1 MKSHTIELED
11 LQKWIETEDVTFT
24 SSTRER
30 KRLVATLNGGLKVIV
45 AGVTVWEGMQH
56 FSAVEAYNSI
66 TEKYIDTAKDFR
78 I

>member
-1 MKSHTIELED
+1 MKSHTIELSD
-11 LQKWIETEDVTFT
+11 LQKWIETEDVTFA

-45 AGVTVWEGMQH
+45 ACTVVWEGMQP
-56 FSAVEAYNSI
+56 FSAVEAYNAV
-66 TEKYIDTAKDFR
+66 TEKYIDTSTDFR